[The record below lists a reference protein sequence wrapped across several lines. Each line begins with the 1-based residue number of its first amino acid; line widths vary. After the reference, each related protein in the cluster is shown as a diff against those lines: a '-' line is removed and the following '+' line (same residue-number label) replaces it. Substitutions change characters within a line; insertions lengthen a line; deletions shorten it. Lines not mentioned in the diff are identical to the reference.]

1 MDKIK
6 TNIKE
11 RVLQIAK
18 SKGLSYE
25 FFFNDLGISYSNFKG
40 KQRNTSLQSDSIDK
54 IISKYSDVD
63 LHWLITGEK
72 KYSTNEV
79 SNIVSEPSN
88 EPDFK
93 TKYHQCTENY
103 MKLNQEVIALRKENN
118 NLKQKIQ

>member
-18 SKGLSYE
+18 DKGLSYE
-25 FFFNDLGISYSNFKG
+25 FFFSDLGLSYSNFKG
-40 KQRNTSLQSDSIDK
+40 KQKNTSLQSDSIDK
-54 IISKYSDVD
+54 IISKYADVD

-72 KYSTNEV
+72 KYAINEV
-79 SNIVSEPSN
+79 SNKVSEPLN

-103 MKLNQEVIALRKENN
+103 MKLNQEVIALRSENKLLKEK
-118 NLKQKIQ
+118 KQ

>member
-11 RVLQIAK
+11 RILQIAK
-18 SKGLSYE
+18 NKGISYE
-25 FFFNDLGISYSNFKG
+25 IFFSDLGLSYSNFKG

-54 IISKYSDVD
+54 IISKYTDVD

-72 KYSTNEV
+72 KYAINEE
-79 SNIVSEPSN
+79 SNKVSEPSN

-93 TKYHQCTENY
+93 AKYHQCTENY
-103 MKLNQEVIALRKENN
+103 MKLNQEVIALRSENKLLKEK
-118 NLKQKIQ
+118 KQ

>member
-18 SKGLSYE
+18 DKGLSYE

-54 IISKYSDVD
+54 IISKYTDID
-63 LHWLITGEK
+63 LHWLITGQT
-72 KYSTNEV
+72 KYSENEGL
-79 SNIVSEPSN
+79 NKVSESST
-88 EPDFK
+88 ELGYK
-93 TKYHQCTENY
+93 AKYYECTANY
-103 MKLNQEVIALRKENN
+103 MKLNEDIIALKSAND
-118 NLKQKIQ
+118 NLKKKD

>member
-18 SKGLSYE
+18 DKGLSYE
-25 FFFNDLGISYSNFKG
+25 FFFSDLGLSYSNFKG

-54 IISKYSDVD
+54 IISKYADVD
-63 LHWLITGEK
+63 LHWLITGER
-72 KYSTNEV
+72 KYITNEV
-79 SNIVSEPSN
+79 LNKVSEPTN

-93 TKYHQCTENY
+93 AKYHQCTENY
-103 MKLNQEVIALRKENN
+103 MKLNQEVIALRSENKLLKEK
-118 NLKQKIQ
+118 KQ